1 MAVPIFLSG
10 QQVATAA
17 VAWMCLMGAEKGTR
31 WIEKATLVT
40 GGTRLVPNPQKW
52 RFFQE
57 GAEVW
62 RKHGHYQVLFMVQV
76 VSLLPAPLFSL
87 PAFQEALQVYTEI
100 PSTSWPLSTPSS
112 PSIAVRRCPWPTRS
126 QKTMGQGG
134 ARVPCFPWAHGL
146 HSADGKRS
154 KY

>member
-57 GAEVW
+57 GAEAW
-62 RKHGHYQVLFMVQV
+62 RKHGYYQVLFRVQV
-76 VSLLPAPLFSL
+76 VSSLPAPLLSL
-87 PAFQEALQVYTEI
+87 PRGSPGIHRDTQHIVASY
-100 PSTSWPLSTPSS
+100 PPSS
-112 PSIAVRRCPWPTRS
+112 PSIAVRRCPRPTRS

-146 HSADGKRS
+146 RSADGKRS

>member
-40 GGTRLVPNPQKW
+40 GGTRLVPNPQRW

-87 PAFQEALQVYTEI
+87 PGGTPGVHRDTQHIMASFHPFIPFHSCQEV
-100 PSTSWPLSTPSS
+100 STAYQEPKNNG
-112 PSIAVRRCPWPTRS
+112 ARRS
-126 QKTMGQGG
+126 QGALLPMGTWP
-134 ARVPCFPWAHGL
+134 ALRRWEKV
-146 HSADGKRS
+146 
-154 KY
+154 